1 MSWQNVLALA
11 VFVCVCGF
19 IAYAGDV
26 LGRRMGKRRLS
37 LFGLR
42 PRHTAIVTTSIT
54 GMLIAMFTIAVMAVA
69 STHVRELVLR
79 GAEIVQKY
87 EAARKQSE
95 TATKELERQKSIT
108 EKAQTAAKKAVR
120 FLANEIALVR
130 KNLSKLRADLK
141 RSEAALRGTK
151 EQFAEATQR
160 LEAADREIEERS
172 REIDELQEERSM
184 LVQDVQAV
192 LGQLGEATARWQ
204 RYIALRERTV
214 IFRSNEE
221 LARRVI
227 RCAQPK
233 GDIRADILG
242 LLSDADKRAQTA
254 GATVGDNGRAVRI
267 LPVKTETGDAGEG
280 RFLTDTATIDAVVDN
295 ISGGSGSVVA
305 LVVAVGNS
313 VEGEQTLVLLQSYY
327 NRLIYSGGQEVASVT
342 IDGSAP
348 RGEILGNLLLFLR
361 QDVRSAAMSKKVIPE
376 YDEDGQPSVGQIPW
390 DRVLEV
396 VDRIKAAGKS
406 VRVTALAANDTW
418 SAGPL
423 DLDLVVS
430 DSR

>member
-42 PRHTAIVTTSIT
+42 PRHTAIVTTTIT
-54 GMLIAMFTIAVMAVA
+54 GMLIAVFTIAVMAAA

-87 EAARKQSE
+87 EAARK
-95 TATKELERQKSIT
+95 ELKRQKGIT
-108 EKAQTAAKKAVR
+108 EEAQTEAKKAVR
-120 FLANEIALVR
+120 LRTSLAKEIALVR
-130 KNLSKLRADLK
+130 KNLGKLGADLK

-151 EQFAEATQR
+151 EQFAEAEQG
-160 LEAADREIEERS
+160 LAAAEREIEARS
-172 REIDELQEERSM
+172 REIDELQEERSV
-184 LVQDVQAV
+184 LLQDVQAV

-204 RYIALRERTV
+204 RYIALRERTI

-254 GATVGDNGRAVRI
+254 GAIVGDNGRAVRI
-267 LPVKTETGDAGEG
+267 LPVKTEAGDSGEG

-295 ISGGSGSVVA
+295 ISSGSGSVVA

-327 NRLIYSGGQEVASVT
+327 NRLIYSAGQEVASATVE
-342 IDGSAP
+342 GSAP
-348 RGEILGNLLLFLR
+348 RGQILGNLLLFLR
-361 QDVRSAAMSKKVIPE
+361 RDVRSAAVSKKVIPE

-390 DRVLEV
+390 DQLLEV